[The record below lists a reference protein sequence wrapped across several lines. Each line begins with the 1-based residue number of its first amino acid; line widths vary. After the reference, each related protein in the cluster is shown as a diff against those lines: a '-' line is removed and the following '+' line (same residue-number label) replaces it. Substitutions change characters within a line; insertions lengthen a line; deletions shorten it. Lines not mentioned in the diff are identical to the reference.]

1 MTSLSSTTCLV
12 TIIILHSTL
21 LLQNNILMI
30 QYNQILDAKTMKDHL
45 YVNFALNFL
54 FTQNTN

>member
-1 MTSLSSTTCLV
+1 
-12 TIIILHSTL
+12 
-21 LLQNNILMI
+21 MI
-30 QYNQILDAKTMKDHL
+30 QYNQILDAKTVKGHL